1 MNATAETSF
10 RFESLVRTISRGIPG
25 LTSAALMYSVPRSMP
40 NTAEAADAVP
50 ENRMKSP
57 SNIERVEKG
66 VRRRPGGAI
75 VNLRNQAAELQK
87 TMLICP
93 EARDV
98 RGRTPK
104 SKNENRIKYAEVKK
118 GASPE
123 RGSSLELS
131 QAVIYGTA
139 ARATNEHLAF
149 GSEATVSRTNTHS
162 TTTFEFTR

>member
-1 MNATAETSF
+1 M
-10 RFESLVRTISRGIPG
+10 
-25 LTSAALMYSVPRSMP
+25 
-40 NTAEAADAVP
+40 
-50 ENRMKSP
+50 
-57 SNIERVEKG
+57 
-66 VRRRPGGAI
+66 RRRPGGAI

-118 GASPE
+118 GTSPE

-162 TTTFEFTR
+162 TTTFEFTRRMIHLNSITVRT